1 MVKSEGLGIMF
12 KFLFDRDKDLF
23 TIFRV
28 SEMRK
33 WLISAVSEC
42 DDTNDVYV
50 RVFSELV
57 KNSYG
62 LEGFTVDESRMLE
75 SCDAYIKAERELF
88 TESSSSDKLCICQ
101 SIYKCTMSTLMFS
114 LHASVI
120 CDILFASDN
129 DKEDFSKVKSSIY
142 SILCDYSIQFNRLQ
156 RAVYAG
162 RLNDEFLRIFAELY
176 IRLADTLWIFDC
188 YICACN
194 AILFRECLYYDISP
208 IILHYEIK
216 DELDAIIEDKSC
228 DRVAK
233 LVELFKKEQRST
245 AKFLKSL

>member
-1 MVKSEGLGIMF
+1 MSERLSTMF
-12 KFLFDRDKDLF
+12 KFLFGRDKDLF

-33 WLISAVSEC
+33 WLVSAASGC
-42 DDTNDVYV
+42 ADNTDMYV

-62 LEGFTVDESRMLE
+62 LEGFTVDESRILE

-88 TESSSSDKLCICQ
+88 VESSPSDKLGMCQ
-101 SIYKCTMSTLMFS
+101 SVYQRMMSTLMFP

-120 CDILFASDN
+120 CDILLASDN
-129 DKEDFSKVKSSIY
+129 DKEDFLKVKSSIY

-162 RLNDEFLRIFAELY
+162 RLNDEFLRIFGELY
-176 IRLADTLWIFDC
+176 LCLADVLQVFDYYC
-188 YICACN
+188 CACN
-194 AILFRECLYYDISP
+194 AILFRECLYYDVSP
-208 IILHYEIK
+208 IIIHYENK
-216 DELDAIIEDKSC
+216 DELDAILKDKSC
-228 DRVAK
+228 DRVTK
-233 LVELFKKEQRST
+233 LVEFFKKEQKLT

>member
-1 MVKSEGLGIMF
+1 MF
-12 KFLFDRDKDLF
+12 KFLFGKDEDLF

-33 WLISAVSEC
+33 WLISEASGCANTEEIAP
-42 DDTNDVYV
+42 TNDVYV
-50 RVFSELV
+50 RLFSELV

-62 LEGFTVDESRMLE
+62 LEGFSVDESRIFE

-88 TESSSSDKLCICQ
+88 KESSSSKELVMCQ
-101 SIYKCTMSTLMFS
+101 SMYHRMLSTLVLP

-120 CDILFASDN
+120 CDILLASNN

-142 SILCDYSIQFNRLQ
+142 SILCDYTIRFNRLK
-156 RAVYAG
+156 RAVYIG
-162 RLNDEFLRIFAELY
+162 RLNEEFLEIFAELY
-176 IRLADTLWIFDC
+176 LDLADSLRVFDC
-188 YICACN
+188 HHCVCN

-208 IILHYEIK
+208 IVIHYENK
-216 DELDAIIEDKSC
+216 GEYDAILADTSN

-233 LVELFKKEQRST
+233 LTDLFKKEQKAT

>member
-1 MVKSEGLGIMF
+1 MF
-12 KFLFDRDKDLF
+12 KFLFGKDKDLF

-33 WLISAVSEC
+33 WLISEASDCADTEEFTATSDAC
-42 DDTNDVYV
+42 D
-50 RVFSELV
+50 RLFSELV

-62 LEGFTVDESRMLE
+62 LDGFSVDGSSILE

-88 TESSSSDKLCICQ
+88 KESSFSEELVMYQ
-101 SIYKCTMSTLMFS
+101 SMYHRMLSTLIFP

-120 CDILFASDN
+120 CDILLASDN

-142 SILCDYSIQFNRLQ
+142 SILCDYAIKFNRLK
-156 RAVYAG
+156 RAVYIG
-162 RLNDEFLRIFAELY
+162 RLNEEFLKIFAELY
-176 IRLADTLWIFDC
+176 LDLADSLGVFSC
-188 YICACN
+188 YRCACN

-208 IILHYEIK
+208 IIIHYENK
-216 DELDAIIEDKSC
+216 DEYDAILADKSD
-228 DRVAK
+228 DRVTK
-233 LVELFKKEQRST
+233 LVTLFKKEQKAT